1 MSRLQLNS
9 NGEKDDLVE
18 YQDQHVT
25 VSLTNAGVLVNIP
38 VTKYRDFTTTEF
50 EGSGG
55 QELLY
60 TLSAQYIPSKIVIH
74 A

>member
-1 MSRLQLNS
+1 MTGNRGMKGQWMVKNEEWKMK
-9 NGEKDDLVE
+9 G
-18 YQDQHVT
+18 
-25 VSLTNAGVLVNIP
+25 G
-38 VTKYRDFTTTEF
+38 
-50 EGSGG
+50 GSGG

>member
-1 MSRLQLNS
+1 MTEEQKRKQKKKL
-9 NGEKDDLVE
+9 DA
-18 YQDQHVT
+18 
-25 VSLTNAGVLVNIP
+25 VSDPEWERALKTLADYITWKL
-38 VTKYRDFTTTEF
+38 
-50 EGSGG
+50 GSGG